1 MQVAVIIPAYNASA
15 TLAETIASVTAQTH
29 RPLDIVIVD
38 DGSTDNTGEIAEAF
52 RKRDSR
58 IRLISTPNQGVARA
72 RNTGIAATTADFVA
86 PIDADD
92 LWHPEK
98 ISRQLSTMQA
108 AGADTGFVYAPHR
121 VVDRHGRV
129 TYDARTLQ
137 IEGWAYMRHL
147 VVNFVSC
154 GSSLL
159 IRRKALDSAGGYD
172 PRLRAQGKQ
181 GTEDYLLQL
190 MIARQWRVAMVP
202 EYLVGYRRTAEGM
215 SSDSVRMARSR
226 IASLEIVAKR
236 FPDTPAWLLEQA
248 IARAETTIFMR
259 CLRRGRLAEAMPA
272 LRTAAM
278 SAPATALAEA
288 LFITRRVIVDRTRR
302 ALRRLLGRTGPARRF
317 DALPPEIGHGPAAGL
332 WLRHQL
338 CAAAALEG
346 PPRHAGALAETALP

>member
-1 MQVAVIIPAYNASA
+1 
-15 TLAETIASVTAQTH
+15 
-29 RPLDIVIVD
+29 
-38 DGSTDNTGEIAEAF
+38 
-52 RKRDSR
+52 
-58 IRLISTPNQGVARA
+58 
-72 RNTGIAATTADFVA
+72 
-86 PIDADD
+86 
-92 LWHPEK
+92 
-98 ISRQLSTMQA
+98 
-108 AGADTGFVYAPHR
+108 
-121 VVDRHGRV
+121 
-129 TYDARTLQ
+129 
-137 IEGWAYMRHL
+137 MRHL

-248 IARAETTIFMR
+248 VARAETTIFMR

-302 ALRRLLGRTGPARRF
+302 ALRRLLGLTGPARRF

-346 PPRHAGALAETALP
+346 PPAACPGRWRKRRYPDPTAEIASLCPALSAAALTDAAAPNTCDLRCPCDGQHDCVYGQSLVRPERHGRQIEKYKPYMSGDKLEPESHVSYIEDTGLCC